1 VASERRLAFGEIAE
15 LYDQA
20 RPTYPPA
27 LIDDVLGFAGAGP
40 GDHAVEVGAGT
51 GKATVLFAERGV
63 RILALEPSAEMAQI
77 ARRNAAGFPNVEV
90 REVEFEHCEPEKRVK
105 LVYSAQ
111 AWHWIEPGVRLV
123 RAAETLDDGGA
134 LAAFWNGVIWE
145 NSPLRHDLDAAYER
159 HAPELARRSS
169 SMRPR
174 SEAPR
179 DWLEWEGDLRG
190 ADGFMEPERR
200 EYEWLQRY
208 STEEYV
214 ALLQTH
220 SDHVVLDPSRRRQ
233 LLQAVGRVIDSAGGT
248 LELEYVTRLA
258 LARREARKT
267 APAG

>member
-1 VASERRLAFGEIAE
+1 MASERRLAFGEIAE

-27 LIDDVLGFAGAGP
+27 LIDDVLSFAGVRP
-40 GDHAVEVGAGT
+40 GDGVVEVGAGT

-63 RILALEPSAEMAQI
+63 RILALEPSREMAQI
-77 ARRNAAGFPNVEV
+77 ARRNTAGSPIVEV
-90 REVEFEHCEPEKRVK
+90 REVEFERWEPEERVK

-111 AWHWIEPGVRLV
+111 AWHWIQPAVRLV
-123 RAAETLDDGGA
+123 LAAETLEPGGA

-145 NSPLRHDLDAAYER
+145 SSPLRDELDAAYQQ
-159 HAPELARRSS
+159 HAPELARRTS

-179 DWLEWEGDLRG
+179 DWVEWERELRA
-190 ADGFMEPERR
+190 ADGFVEPERR
-200 EYEWLQRY
+200 EYEWLHRY

-220 SDHVVLDPSRRRQ
+220 SDHVVLEPSRRRE
-233 LLQAVGRVIDSAGGT
+233 LLQAVRRAIDSAGGR

-258 LARREARKT
+258 LARRERRRT
-267 APAG
+267 PDG